1 MKNDQTIK
9 KHLKRTL
16 LCWQLT
22 SVHRLWTQ
30 NFSGL
35 NLFSTQS
42 MKWRE
47 CGCMKC
53 QVKFSRL
60 LNFVRW
66 LCYRYTE
73 TEFTYQWKSR
83 KPFLPRTIN
92 HSNPCT
98 AVTVHSTSTSELSYK
113 RSAMHT
119 CVGLSIC
126 SGIMGQQRHVIK
138 ERMEERQVNERSLVS
153 CQHFLD
159 HCLVTYK
166 VCVTTFSSLSRA
178 NFPQYVY

>member
-1 MKNDQTIK
+1 MKNDQTMK

-98 AVTVHSTSTSELSYK
+98 AVTVHSTSTSNCHIRGLQCIHVWASAFVAESWDNNVTWS
-113 RSAMHT
+113 RSAWKN
-119 CVGLSIC
+119 V
-126 SGIMGQQRHVIK
+126 K
-138 ERMEERQVNERSLVS
+138 
-153 CQHFLD
+153 
-159 HCLVTYK
+159 
-166 VCVTTFSSLSRA
+166 
-178 NFPQYVY
+178 